1 MPALALVKA
10 GILMPSHSL
19 RLCWCNSDRG
29 HKGSARSRV
38 QLRPKAAAKPESW
51 ADFSRTLGGFL
62 HLNFRKRWRIFSE
75 HLADFPV
82 NGADFW
88 AKKIRIAGRILPVR
102 SAEIL
107 RRNFLC

>member
-29 HKGSARSRV
+29 HKSSTRPRV
-38 QLRPKAAAKPESW
+38 QLRPKAAAIKPERW

-62 HLNFRKRWRIFSE
+62 LRNFRKRWRIFAE
-75 HLADFPV
+75 H
-82 NGADFW
+82 W
-88 AKKIRIAGRILPVR
+88 AEKLRIAGRILPVR
-102 SAEIL
+102 SAEI
-107 RRNFLC
+107 

>member
-10 GILMPSHSL
+10 GISMPSHSL

-38 QLRPKAAAKPESW
+38 QLRPKAAAIKPERW

-62 HLNFRKRWRIFSE
+62 LRNFRKRWRIFPVNGV
-75 HLADFPV
+75 DFPV

-88 AKKIRIAGRILPVR
+88 A
-102 SAEIL
+102 EIYP
-107 RRNFLC
+107 NKG